1 MDRISTQI
9 PGSGAVA
16 PSSPMPQEG
25 SMTVVLRVRP
35 PSRRERAAP
44 RVLHVLD
51 QHEVLLSLE
60 EPGGAAP
67 PARSPGRR
75 RRNLKFVFDH
85 VFTEG
90 ATQEE
95 VFQHTTLPL
104 LDSLLAGYNC
114 SVFAYGASG
123 VGKTHTMVGSKS
135 SPGIVHLATVELYKR
150 LEAMKDKSWEVL
162 VSYQQVYKECVYDML
177 EPGSPLNVWEQPGKG
192 AVAHGLSFHKP
203 TSAEQLLDMLAKGS
217 KNRAQRHTKANAT
230 SSRSHAIFQIQ
241 VKQWDTSGGP
251 AGDSCVAKLSFIDLA
266 GSGRAW
272 DTPSRGQGLRE
283 ATSISRSLLAL
294 KSVVRA
300 LTGARGRQSHVP
312 FRDSKLTRLLKD
324 SLGSSCRCTVIAA
337 VSPAAPAGP
346 DTCNTLR
353 FASRARHILLP
364 SLQLQCSG
372 MSLCSSRTESLP
384 DLQFQAS
391 TPSPLLQELSG
402 HQEQNLCPDEMSM
415 KTKEVE
421 ILALE
426 ESIGSV
432 EALGLEESSP
442 PCSPTEPSE
451 AAPAPG
457 MQLSCAAEAPVAMPD
472 PAVPSPDPECFQELS
487 PCSSFRSM
495 SPGPVKSMLESSTDS
510 QSENSRSSRARRKR
524 QQSPGKAAGSPR
536 AAQSPPVSP
545 GPRCVSLQPSPPGT
559 PSPGTPAAA
568 AARSPSS
575 FPGPAPSAEQQQP
588 ELRAA
593 LPHPPPSTSPR
604 VQTPNAFS
612 SSRPRSSCSPAS
624 IRSCPAMPSCP
635 PVPSC
640 PSVSSCPSL
649 PSCPPVLPWPRFRGQ
664 LRAPVRAPSAGSVLF
679 VCLQVMGGFRE

>member
-1 MDRISTQI
+1 
-9 PGSGAVA
+9 
-16 PSSPMPQEG
+16 
-25 SMTVVLRVRP
+25 
-35 PSRRERAAP
+35 
-44 RVLHVLD
+44 
-51 QHEVLLSLE
+51 
-60 EPGGAAP
+60 
-67 PARSPGRR
+67 
-75 RRNLKFVFDH
+75 
-85 VFTEG
+85 
-90 ATQEE
+90 
-95 VFQHTTLPL
+95 
-104 LDSLLAGYNC
+104 
-114 SVFAYGASG
+114 
-123 VGKTHTMVGSKS
+123 
-135 SPGIVHLATVELYKR
+135 
-150 LEAMKDKSWEVL
+150 
-162 VSYQQVYKECVYDML
+162 ML

-364 SLQLQCSG
+364 VSTGTALPGLRQEGARWGALVPPVPRGNLPARGCRCGQELPMELQQRVPALLLKLLSPDPAGLLPTAAGLGARIVSPAATRGPWSLEEAEERPCSSPSDGCVLPHCVLTTSLSQSLQLQCSG

>member
-1 MDRISTQI
+1 
-9 PGSGAVA
+9 
-16 PSSPMPQEG
+16 
-25 SMTVVLRVRP
+25 
-35 PSRRERAAP
+35 
-44 RVLHVLD
+44 
-51 QHEVLLSLE
+51 
-60 EPGGAAP
+60 
-67 PARSPGRR
+67 
-75 RRNLKFVFDH
+75 
-85 VFTEG
+85 
-90 ATQEE
+90 
-95 VFQHTTLPL
+95 
-104 LDSLLAGYNC
+104 
-114 SVFAYGASG
+114 
-123 VGKTHTMVGSKS
+123 MVGSKS

-241 VKQWDTSGGP
+241 VKQWDTGGGL
-251 AGDSCVAKLSFIDLA
+251 AGDSLVAKLSFIDLA

-300 LTGARGRQSHVP
+300 LTGAKGRQNHVP

-364 SLQLQCSG
+364 LQCSG
-372 MSLCSSRTESLP
+372 MSLCSSRTDSLL
-384 DLQFQAS
+384 DLQSQAS

-402 HQEQNLCPDEMSM
+402 HQEQNLCPDEMSV
-415 KTKEVE
+415 KTNEVE
-421 ILALE
+421 VLALE

-432 EALGLEESSP
+432 EALGLEEASP

-457 MQLSCAAEAPVAMPD
+457 MQLSCAAEAPVTMPD

-487 PCSSFRSM
+487 PCSSSRSM
-495 SPGPVKSMLESSTDS
+495 SPGPVKRMLESSRDS
-510 QSENSRSSRARRKR
+510 QSENSRSSSRPRRKR
-524 QQSPGKAAGSPR
+524 QQSPGKAAGTPQ

-575 FPGPAPSAEQQQP
+575 LPGPAPELLPPGAEQEQP

-593 LPHPPPSTSPR
+593 LPHPSPSTSPS
-604 VQTPNAFS
+604 VQTPNASS

-635 PVPSC
+635 SVSSCPSLPSCPPVPSC

-649 PSCPPVLPWPRFRGQ
+649 PSCLPVPSWPRFWRQ
-664 LRAPVRAPSAGSVLF
+664 LRAPVPVPSAGSVLF